1 MQMAGPRILQFGLES
16 CQIFFHQP
24 NWNHTYKLEPLCVRP
39 VAVSYVVRSPPNL
52 ISLIFNL

>member
-1 MQMAGPRILQFGLES
+1 MAGLGILQFGLES